1 MIIRIIIFFVVMLVV
16 CLVDLS
22 NIYLDESTERLL
34 YFSDE
39 TEESVEQE
47 QNVSETVE
55 ADPTQQ
61 GDSANIQTDAS
72 NQSESSDV
80 RSEEE
85 DDFAQADLLDDDDE
99 GKKLNGSAS
108 GQNSS
113 TSGEEVDDFINTVYR
128 EGGK

>member
-1 MIIRIIIFFVVMLVV
+1 MLVV

-22 NIYLDESTERLL
+22 NIYLDKSTERLL

-47 QNVSETVE
+47 QSVSETVE

-99 GKKLNGSAS
+99 GKKLNGSTS